1 MGDRDSKLS
10 TLVHSQ
16 APSMRIKAFEE
27 ATGLS
32 RHTVRFYERRG
43 LLPAPPRGGDNNYR
57 DYDEALVERALTI
70 KLAQRL
76 GFTLAEIKRSID
88 DYDADTMSAEDK
100 MRFMEEKIAQIE
112 AQMAGLQTMRGYLA
126 DKVAWMRAGEPGLPP
141 SLAGLEGGT
150 RC

>member
-1 MGDRDSKLS
+1 
-10 TLVHSQ
+10 
-16 APSMRIKAFEE
+16 MRIKAFEA

-57 DYDEALVERALTI
+57 DYDQALVERARMI

-88 DYDADTMSAEDK
+88 EYDAGTLCTEDK
-100 MRFMEEKIAQIE
+100 LRFMEQKIAQIDT
-112 AQMAGLQTMRGYLA
+112 QMAGLQTMRSYLA
-126 DKVAWMRAGEPGLPP
+126 DKVSWMRAGELGLPP
-141 SLAGLEGGT
+141 SLAGLEGDT